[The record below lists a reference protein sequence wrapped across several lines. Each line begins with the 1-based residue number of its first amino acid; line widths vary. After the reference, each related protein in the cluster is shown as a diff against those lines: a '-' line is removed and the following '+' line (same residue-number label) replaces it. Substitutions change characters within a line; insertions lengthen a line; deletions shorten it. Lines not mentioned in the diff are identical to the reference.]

1 MSPSSSALRERPPRS
16 SKESAAER
24 IKGIRPHT
32 RAPKIPPP
40 KSRPVFWFRKGVGP
54 GWRFDGVPTNTP
66 KGRLSLLTRGR
77 RLLWSWWPWAM
88 VSIWAIAERHWGWA
102 IGAGLFA
109 LVAYLVA
116 PSALPPRYGLDH
128 QFSIDSDEF
137 LGTITG
143 TTGVPFLEGNA
154 IDVLNNG
161 DAFYPRMLEAVEG
174 AQRSITIEAY
184 IYWAGEVGLLF
195 AGALAER
202 AKAGIPVKILLDAIG
217 SASIGRD
224 ILDTLADAGCQV
236 AWYNPIHWYTLG
248 RFNNRTHRKSLIVD
262 GQIAFTGGA
271 GIADQWLG
279 NAQDADHWRD
289 IQIRIE
295 GPAVTPL
302 QTGFAHNWQV
312 TTGELL
318 SGDIYYPTIDPGGP
332 LRAQTLMSSP
342 ETGGSIVRTV
352 YYLSMVCARKSIV
365 IANSYFVPDP
375 VALDTLI
382 DAKRRGI
389 DVRIMVAGIRND
401 NWIARHN
408 SVRLYGR
415 LLEAGIEILEY
426 NHTMLH
432 HKTMTVDGLWTT
444 IGTTNFDNRSFAHN
458 EESNVCVY
466 DRGLAREL
474 ERIFHEDA
482 RLCERVDIEDWK
494 RRGVFD
500 RIQEFIAAF
509 MEEQA

>member
-1 MSPSSSALRERPPRS
+1 MSPSSSALEQPTSSSPR
-16 SKESAAER
+16 KNAIER
-24 IKGIRPHT
+24 IRHLPERT
-32 RAPKIPPP
+32 DRANAPPP
-40 KSRPVFWFRKGVGP
+40 KSRPVFWFRKRLGP
-54 GWRFDGVPTNTP
+54 GWRFEGVPSHTP
-66 KGRLSLLTRGR
+66 KGRLTLLTRAR

-88 VSIWAIAERHWGWA
+88 VSIWAVADRHWGWA
-102 IGAGLFA
+102 IGTGIFA
-109 LVAYLVA
+109 LIAYLVS

-137 LGTITG
+137 LGTVAG
-143 TTGVPFLEGNA
+143 VTGVPLADGNA
-154 IDVLNNG
+154 IEVLNNG
-161 DAFYPRMLEAVEG
+161 DAFYPRMLEAIE
-174 AQRSITIEAY
+174 AARRSITIEAY

-195 AGALAER
+195 AGSLAER

-224 ILDTLADAGCQV
+224 ILDTLTNGGCQV

-262 GQIAFTGGA
+262 GEIAFTGGA
-271 GIADQWLG
+271 GIADQWRG
-279 NAQDADHWRD
+279 NAQDPDHWRD
-289 IQIRIE
+289 MQIRLE

-302 QTGFAHNWQV
+302 QTGFAANWQA

-318 SGDIYYPTIDPGGP
+318 SGDIYYPTIERRGP

-352 YYLSMVCARKSIV
+352 YYLSIACARHSIL
-365 IANSYFVPDP
+365 IANPYFVPDP

-389 DVRIMVAGIRND
+389 DVRIMVSGICND

-408 SVRLYGR
+408 SVRLLGR

-426 NHTMLH
+426 NRTMLH
-432 HKTMTVDGLWTT
+432 HKTMVVDGLWST

-458 EESNVCVY
+458 EESNVCIV
-466 DRGLAREL
+466 DRDLAREL
-474 ERIFHEDA
+474 ERIFEEDA
-482 RLCERVDIEDWK
+482 SLCDRVDYQAWK
-494 RRGVFD
+494 RRGVPA
-500 RIQEFIAAF
+500 RVQEFIAAF
-509 MEEQA
+509 VEEQA